1 MKISMKLLT
10 ILISIIALMSLSCAS
25 QMVEVLPGAERVST
39 AEAKQVTGCVSM
51 GKVTTSV
58 ISKVW
63 FISRSAIDVEENL
76 LQMARNA
83 AAEDGGDTLVRGES
97 SVFGKRTFA
106 MYKCRP

>member
-1 MKISMKLLT
+1 MKLQT
-10 ILISIIALMSLSCAS
+10 ILMSVITLVTCSCAS
-25 QMVEVLPGAERVST
+25 QMVYVLPGAERVST

-58 ISKVW
+58 LSKVW
-63 FISRSAIDVEENL
+63 FISRSTVDVEENL

>member
-1 MKISMKLLT
+1 MKHRSVLMSFIALLT
-10 ILISIIALMSLSCAS
+10 CSCAS
-25 QMVEVLPGAERVST
+25 QMVDVLPGAERVST
-39 AEAKQVTGCVSM
+39 AEASQVTGCVSM

-58 ISKVW
+58 LSKVW
-63 FISRSAIDVEENL
+63 FISRSTVGVEENL

-97 SVFGKRTFA
+97 SEFGKRTFA

>member
-1 MKISMKLLT
+1 
-10 ILISIIALMSLSCAS
+10 
-25 QMVEVLPGAERVST
+25 MVEVLPGTERVST
-39 AEAKQVTGCVSM
+39 AEANQVTGCLSM

-58 ISKVW
+58 LSKVW
-63 FISRSAIDVEENL
+63 FISRSAIGVEDNL

-83 AAEDGGDTLVRGES
+83 AAEDGGDTLVRGGS